1 MKNEYIS
8 WRLILRKIAGEELS
22 DAEERQLGDWME
34 ADVRHREYVENAR
47 RDWES
52 PGEGNVPDL
61 PRLIE
66 RFDRFTAQAVPGKP
80 ECRKC
85 GPERV
90 KAILPYAAAILI
102 PLCLTAVMI
111 WFTRDVPQ
119 QPVVA
124 VKRVPESILPGSSQ
138 ASIVLADGQRL
149 VLDGKVDSLIC
160 QQDGLTIRQQAG
172 TISYQ
177 AQEHVRE
184 ERFNLI
190 DIPRGGEYCLELSD
204 GTRVWLNSSS
214 TLRFPENFVREE
226 RVVEL
231 SGEAYFEVAK
241 DDQKP
246 FIVRTGQQDVR
257 VYGTAFNVYAY
268 PGEKIQH
275 TTLKEGKVSVFRQ
288 GKEYFLQPGQQARID
303 TLSFNVTIEKVR
315 PEQYCSWLTG
325 NIPLENERLEDIL
338 LRLSRWYNVDFVF
351 NDDRL
356 KELHF
361 SGDLERYADFS
372 EILRLIQMTTSV
384 EFVIRGRKIIVQP
397 LE

>member
-1 MKNEYIS
+1 MENEYIS

-22 DAEERQLGDWME
+22 DAEVRQLQKWME
-34 ADVRHREYVENAR
+34 ADARHREYVENAR
-47 RDWES
+47 KDWES
-52 PGEGNVPDL
+52 PGEENVPDI

-66 RFDRFTAQAVPGKP
+66 RFDRFTAQAASGKP
-80 ECRKC
+80 ERREY
-85 GPERV
+85 GAVRV

-102 PLCLTAVMI
+102 PLCIVAVMV

-119 QPVVA
+119 PVVA
-124 VKRVPESILPGSSQ
+124 IKPTPESILPGSSQ

-149 VLDGKVDSLIC
+149 VLDGKGDSLIC

-177 AQEHVRE
+177 AQKDVQE

-214 TLRFPENFVREE
+214 TLRYPENFVREE

-241 DDQKP
+241 DDKKP
-246 FIVRTGQQDVR
+246 FIVRTGQQNVR

-275 TTLKEGKVSVFRQ
+275 TTLKEGKVSVSRN

-303 TLSFNVTIEKVR
+303 TLSSKVTIEKVR

-338 LRLSRWYNVDFVF
+338 LRLSRWYNVDFEF
-351 NDDRL
+351 NDNRL

-361 SGDLERYADFS
+361 SGDLKRYADFS

-384 EFVIRGRKIIVQP
+384 EFIIQGRKVIVQS